1 VAPGSVS
8 PFSVLTT
15 PEIVEVVTWA
25 NPEKPIANVSNKLRI
40 VFFILFLFKNLF
52 DNIVYEKK
60 VGFTMNSNF
69 FLIFRTQINKIYKS
83 KRWVFWVTICQEKI
97 NLGFRVDQPKKV

>member
-1 VAPGSVS
+1 
-8 PFSVLTT
+8 
-15 PEIVEVVTWA
+15 VTWA
-25 NPEKPIANVSNKLRI
+25 NPENPTANISSKLRI